1 MDGQPHFA
9 HEKSEAHRDRAA
21 CLRSPSSQET
31 TSPGRRR
38 LSGPQ
43 SLLPQGPSPKGATG
57 KACVSDHTPLRR
69 AHGARCSP
77 QVQECLLI
85 TTAQQGWEEWVVEV
99 VAGMC
104 GGGEGRRWW
113 EWTRSTGSHCSA
125 SAEGSRM
132 APSGTCLSQVG
143 NGLARWGIASWLGG
157 PCCDP
162 WEESGKVN
170 QNLLQYRGVA
180 HRHTRA
186 VAKANEL
193 THAKPWAP
201 RPCLINGPLLLLVTS
216 LFPLSLFSSPV
227 PAGTLLHRDKQ
238 PHLSGTERGSGKS
251 SQVPRPPSKTAQS

>member
-1 MDGQPHFA
+1 
-9 HEKSEAHRDRAA
+9 
-21 CLRSPSSQET
+21 
-31 TSPGRRR
+31 
-38 LSGPQ
+38 
-43 SLLPQGPSPKGATG
+43 
-57 KACVSDHTPLRR
+57 
-69 AHGARCSP
+69 
-77 QVQECLLI
+77 
-85 TTAQQGWEEWVVEV
+85 
-99 VAGMC
+99 MC

-180 HRHTRA
+180 HRHTGA
-186 VAKANEL
+186 VAKANKL

-238 PHLSGTERGSGKS
+238 PHLSEDGTERGSGKS
-251 SQVPRPPSKTAQS
+251 SQVPRPPSKTAQSQLGIPALLAPGHCQPLSPRPLVPAGSRWVSLYQGLHRAPWPVPFPYGEMEARAGRVAVPRPLSPRRTTYGVNTGPL